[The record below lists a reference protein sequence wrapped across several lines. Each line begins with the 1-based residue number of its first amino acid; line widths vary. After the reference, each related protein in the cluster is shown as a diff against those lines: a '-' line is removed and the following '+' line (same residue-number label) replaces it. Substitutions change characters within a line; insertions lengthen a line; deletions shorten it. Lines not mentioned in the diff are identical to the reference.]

1 MFGDYEFEKKKLKG
15 WFSRLHIMLI
25 ARGDSVY
32 EEKNDYDYI
41 VIQTSTNDV
50 GNLSTDE
57 ILKDMKN

>member
-1 MFGDYEFEKKKLKG
+1 M
-15 WFSRLHIMLI
+15 MLI

-57 ILKDMKN
+57 ILKDMEN